1 MILLYELYEKFS
13 RAIKAVKINF
23 FQKISVAIASAFSLL
38 LCEASV
44 TSVFAMD
51 TTALSTILISD
62 DKSQIIPQ
70 QLVNEALQIIEE
82 NYVDGSFNG
91 LNWQQLKTETLSLQ
105 YATSEEAY
113 KAIESLLNSLQ
124 NPATRF
130 LNPKQFTNFSAENSG
145 QDIIGVGLPEML
157 SLDYDEQGQLRIIT
171 PLPNSPAAEAGLQ
184 TGDLL
189 NAIDGAS
196 TDHLSLAEAATKLR
210 GAEGSTVNLTITR
223 DGSTFDV
230 NLKREAIEVGTTV
243 KSKLIDVEDTQIGY
257 IYLGQFLDSSV
268 PEMKKAID
276 NLKEAEALI
285 LDLRNNPGGSVLAT
299 VEIAGFFLGEA
310 KIGTAATRVDLPPLN
325 STQMQLTK
333 QPLIVL
339 VNQGTASAAE
349 LLAGSLQ
356 DSQRAIIIGT
366 PTIGKGLIHSPTPL
380 ADNSGIVVT
389 LGKLFTP
396 NGRDILTSG
405 IEPDILID
413 TANSPLL
420 DPNIKP
426 TSSEDVQ
433 YLEAVEQL
441 KKID

>member
-1 MILLYELYEKFS
+1 M
-13 RAIKAVKINF
+13 
-23 FQKISVAIASAFSLL
+23 
-38 LCEASV
+38 
-44 TSVFAMD
+44 TSVFAID
-51 TTALSTILISD
+51 TTPPSIVLNSK
-62 DKSQIIPQ
+62 DKSQTIPH
-70 QLVNEALQIIEE
+70 QLVAEALQAIEE

-91 LNWQQLKTETLSLQ
+91 LNWQQLKTETLSRQ

-113 KAIESLLNSLQ
+113 KAIESLLNRLQ

-130 LNPKQFTNFSAENSG
+130 LNPQQFTNFSAENSG
-145 QDIIGVGLPEML
+145 RDLIGVGLPEML
-157 SLDYDEQGQLRIIT
+157 SLDYDKQGQLRIIT

-189 NAIDGAS
+189 NAIDGVS
-196 TDHLSLAEAATKLR
+196 TDNLSLAEAAMKLR
-210 GAEGSTVNLTITR
+210 GTKGSTVNLTMIR
-223 DGSTFDV
+223 NGSTFDV

-243 KSKLIDVEDTQIGY
+243 ESKLIDVEDTQIGY

-276 NLKEAEALI
+276 NLQEASALI

-325 STQMQLTK
+325 STQMQLTQ
-333 QPLIVL
+333 QPLVVL
-339 VNQGTASAAE
+339 VNEGTASAAE

-356 DSQRAIIIGT
+356 DYQRAIVVGT

-405 IEPDILID
+405 IKPDIFIH
-413 TANSPLL
+413 TVSSPLL
-420 DPNIKP
+420 NSNIESA
-426 TSSEDVQ
+426 SSEDTQ
-433 YLEAVEQL
+433 YLEAVDRL
-441 KKID
+441 KK